1 MFSKKHL
8 TFQKK
13 HCSVFTETL
22 QCFPQNITTL
32 FLQKLNSS
40 QTD

>member
-13 HCSVFTETL
+13 HRSVFTEIL

-32 FLQKLNSS
+32 F
-40 QTD
+40 